1 MVNSG
6 NNNVEGGDISD
17 DIDDIIEQ
25 LGDGDDPR
33 RCSETENSKTSFLLV
48 RHFDTEQV
56 ELVMG
61 QLGTHL
67 ESGGGGRVLWC
78 FKV

>member
-1 MVNSG
+1 M
-6 NNNVEGGDISD
+6 EGGDISD

-48 RHFDTEQV
+48 RHFDTE
-56 ELVMG
+56 
-61 QLGTHL
+61 H
-67 ESGGGGRVLWC
+67 
-78 FKV
+78 